1 MGTQTSGRISKVGP
15 LAGGGGGSMKY
26 FLRSTGSQIR
36 GSALQ
41 ILPGV
46 WVGFAWVWRLKVSP
60 MWGFPKIVDPNIA
73 P

>member
-1 MGTQTSGRISKVGP
+1 
-15 LAGGGGGSMKY
+15 MKY